1 MKRILIL
8 LALSCAFF
16 ACKENGVKSI
26 EREDIFSLDIGPME
40 DQLALYMLGGQGA
53 GKRPGLAMRDGFF
66 YISDGSGGSG
76 GKIVSYNSYG
86 DLLFMIYNE
95 ETNPAPMSL
104 KIKTDE
110 NAQLTRWAYS
120 YPLREPGEIAI
131 NSGKQIFVEDKLP
144 PDRHGF
150 DTENRALL
158 DRIVLHF
165 DSDGRFIEYLGQEGI
180 GGSALPRIN
189 GLYTSINDELA
200 VVCRLPT
207 GWNIYWYNS
216 GILLYLVQ
224 LKNQAIPVPE
234 DWPEVFSSVDT
245 VTAAPDSRRIYV
257 KVDYYRDTFD
267 ESTNTRSGN
276 EPYGSIIW
284 ILNIEDGTYTGSVR
298 LPFYETSVME
308 NGRSVTIRSLYSML
322 GSIRNGRFFLYY
334 PTEEGF
340 SIMVVDDNTNERRR
354 GLIKIDTDSLQ
365 FNVFSLSAEGLLSA
379 MVVDDWKA
387 SLTWWRTDKFIGTAQ

>member
-1 MKRILIL
+1 MRRILVL
-8 LALSCAFF
+8 LPALSVAFF
-16 ACKENGVKSI
+16 SCAENGVKSI
-26 EREDIFSLDIGPME
+26 ERADIFSLDIGPME

-66 YISDGSGGSG
+66 YIADGTG

-95 ETNPAPMSL
+95 ETNPAPVSL

-110 NAQLTRWAYS
+110 NVQLTRWAYS
-120 YPLREPGEIAI
+120 YPLREPGEITV

-144 PDRHGF
+144 SDRHGF

-189 GLYTSINDELA
+189 GLYTSVNDELA

-207 GWNIYWYNS
+207 GWNIYWYNA

-224 LKNQAIPVPE
+224 LKNQAIPIPA
-234 DWPEVFSSVDT
+234 DWPAVIPSVDT
-245 VTAAPDSRRIYV
+245 VTAAPDARRLYI
-257 KVDYYRDTFD
+257 KVDYYRDTHD
-267 ESTNTRSGN
+267 ESTNTRTGN

-308 NGRSVTIRSLYSML
+308 NGRPVTIRILYSML
-322 GSIRNGRFFLYY
+322 GSIRNGKFFLYY
-334 PTEEGF
+334 PNEEGF

-354 GLIKIDTDSLQ
+354 GIIKIDSGALQ

-379 MVVDDWKA
+379 MIVDDWKA
-387 SLTWWRTDKFIGTAQ
+387 SLMWWRTDKFIGTAQ